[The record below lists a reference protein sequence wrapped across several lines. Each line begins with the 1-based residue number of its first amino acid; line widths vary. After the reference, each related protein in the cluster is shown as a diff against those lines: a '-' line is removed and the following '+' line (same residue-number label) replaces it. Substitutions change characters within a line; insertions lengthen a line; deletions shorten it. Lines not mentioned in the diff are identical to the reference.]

1 MVQLVSRMTIPDPSL
16 DPLQNYPAQILKS
29 YQSRILNAI
38 LVASLLIIF
47 GMLIFNII
55 NWGRDPEWGTFNVIT
70 DIITVFIVIGVWWLN
85 YRGRTLIASWIFIII
100 TAILIPLSYSIELYN
115 QAVMI
120 LAIPAVLSSLLIQ
133 PWVSFFVAALS
144 TLAYTITFIL
154 TNQAFPYDYF
164 SVLSLFVLALVS
176 FLVTRILT
184 QTIRQVIQAYDE
196 TIQGWSMALELRDPL
211 TKGHSERVVKLTLQL
226 ARLLG
231 VKDAQLIH
239 LRRGVLLHDLGKMA
253 VPDSILN
260 KAGPLTELEWEVMRR
275 HPIYAYQFLSSID
288 YLAPAL
294 EIPCCHHE
302 KWDGTGYPRG
312 LKGDQIPLSARI
324 FAVIDVWDSLTSE
337 RVYRSTWTK
346 EQALEYIHDQSGK
359 YFDPRVVNTFYQVI
373 AEGHM
378 DENLIT

>member
-1 MVQLVSRMTIPDPSL
+1 VVQLVSQMTIPDPSL

-38 LVASLLIIF
+38 LVASLLIVF

-70 DIITVFIVIGVWWLN
+70 DIITVFIVIGVWWVN

-144 TLAYTITFIL
+144 TLAYTITYIL

-231 VKDAQLIH
+231 VKDVQLIH

-294 EIPCCHHE
+294 EIPYCHHE

-337 RVYRSTWTK
+337 RVYRSTWSK
-346 EQALEYIHDQSGK
+346 EQALEYIRDQSGK

-378 DENLIT
+378 DENIIT

>member
-1 MVQLVSRMTIPDPSL
+1 MTIPDPSL

-294 EIPCCHHE
+294 EIPYCHHE

>member
-1 MVQLVSRMTIPDPSL
+1 MITPYPAFN
-16 DPLQNYPAQILKS
+16 PLQNQPALILKS

-38 LVASLLIIF
+38 LAASLLIIF
-47 GMLIFNII
+47 GMLVFNLID
-55 NWGRDPEWGTFNVIT
+55 WGRDPEWGTFNVIT
-70 DIITVFIVIGVWWLN
+70 DIITVFVVFSVWWLN
-85 YRGRTLIASWIFIII
+85 HRGRTLFASWIFIVV

-120 LAIPAVLSSLLIQ
+120 LAIPTVLSSLLIQ

-184 QTIRQVIQAYDE
+184 HTIREVIQAYDE

-226 ARLLG
+226 ARTLG
-231 VKDAQLIH
+231 VKESQLIH

-294 EIPCCHHE
+294 EIPYCHHE

-324 FAVIDVWDSLTSE
+324 FAVVDVWDSLTSE
-337 RVYRSTWTK
+337 RVYRSTWSR
-346 EQALEYIHDQSGK
+346 EQALEYIRDQSGK
-359 YFDPRVVNTFYQVI
+359 YFEPRVANTFCRVI
-373 AEGHM
+373 ADADM
-378 DENLIT
+378 DMKLIT

>member
-1 MVQLVSRMTIPDPSL
+1 MTTPDPSVS
-16 DPLQNYPAQILKS
+16 PLQNHPAQILKS

-47 GMLIFNII
+47 GMLIFNLID
-55 NWGRDPEWGTFNVIT
+55 WGRDPEWGTFNVIT
-70 DIITVFIVIGVWWLN
+70 DIITVFVVLGVWWLN
-85 YRGRTLIASWIFIII
+85 RRGRTLFASWIFIVV
-100 TAILIPLSYSIELYN
+100 TSILIPLSYSIELYN

-120 LAIPAVLSSLLIQ
+120 LAIPTVLSSLLIQ

-144 TLAYTITFIL
+144 TLAYTITFIM
-154 TNQAFPYDYF
+154 TNRAFPYDYF

-184 QTIRQVIQAYDE
+184 QTIREVIQAYDE

-231 VKDAQLIH
+231 VKEAHLIH

-294 EIPCCHHE
+294 EIPYCHHE

-324 FAVIDVWDSLTSE
+324 FAVVDVWDSLTSE
-337 RVYRSTWTK
+337 RVYRSTWSR
-346 EQALEYIHDQSGK
+346 EQALEYIRDQSGK
-359 YFDPRVVNTFYQVI
+359 YFDPQVANTFCQII
-373 AEGHM
+373 AEADM
-378 DENLIT
+378 DKKLIT

>member
-1 MVQLVSRMTIPDPSL
+1 MTTPDPSVS
-16 DPLQNYPAQILKS
+16 PLQNHPAQILKS

-38 LVASLLIIF
+38 LAASLLIIF
-47 GMLIFNII
+47 GILIFNLID
-55 NWGRDPEWGTFNVIT
+55 WGRDPEWGTFNVIT
-70 DIITVFIVIGVWWLN
+70 DIITFFVVLGVWWLN
-85 YRGRTLIASWIFIII
+85 RRGRTLFASWIFIVV
-100 TAILIPLSYSIELYN
+100 TSILIPLSYSIELYN

-120 LAIPAVLSSLLIQ
+120 LAIPTVLSSLLIQ

-144 TLAYTITFIL
+144 TLAYTITFIM

-184 QTIRQVIQAYDE
+184 QTIREVIQAYDE

-226 ARLLG
+226 ARLMG
-231 VKDAQLIH
+231 VKESQLIH

-294 EIPCCHHE
+294 EIPYCHHE

-324 FAVIDVWDSLTSE
+324 FAVVDVWDSLTSE
-337 RVYRSTWTK
+337 RVYRSTWSR
-346 EQALEYIHDQSGK
+346 EQALEYIRDQSGK
-359 YFDPRVVNTFYQVI
+359 YFDPRVANTFCQII
-373 AEGHM
+373 AEADM
-378 DENLIT
+378 DKKLIT

>member
-1 MVQLVSRMTIPDPSL
+1 MVFRGMINHTDHTSL
-16 DPLQNYPAQILKS
+16 DLIQNHPAQILKS

-38 LVASLLIIF
+38 LAASLLIIF
-47 GMLIFNII
+47 GMLIFNLID
-55 NWGRDPEWGTFNVIT
+55 WGRDPEWGTFNVIT
-70 DIITVFIVIGVWWLN
+70 DIITFFVVLGVWWLN
-85 YRGRTLIASWIFIII
+85 RRGRTLFASWIFIVV
-100 TAILIPLSYSIELYN
+100 TSILIPLSYSIELYN

-120 LAIPAVLSSLLIQ
+120 LAIPTVLYSLLIQ

-144 TLAYTITFIL
+144 TLAYTITFIM

-184 QTIRQVIQAYDE
+184 QTIREVIQAYDE

-231 VKDAQLIH
+231 VKESQLIH

-294 EIPCCHHE
+294 EIPYCHHE

-324 FAVIDVWDSLTSE
+324 FAAVDVWDSLTSE
-337 RVYRSTWTK
+337 RVYRSTWSR
-346 EQALEYIHDQSGK
+346 EQALEYIRDQSGK
-359 YFDPRVVNTFYQVI
+359 YFDPRVANTFCQI
-373 AEGHM
+373 FAEANM
-378 DENLIT
+378 DKKLIT

>member
-1 MVQLVSRMTIPDPSL
+1 MVFRGMINHTDHTSL
-16 DPLQNYPAQILKS
+16 DLIQNHPAQILKS

-38 LVASLLIIF
+38 LAASLLIIF
-47 GMLIFNII
+47 GMLIFNLID
-55 NWGRDPEWGTFNVIT
+55 WGRDPEWGTFNVIT
-70 DIITVFIVIGVWWLN
+70 DIITFFVVLGVWWLN
-85 YRGRTLIASWIFIII
+85 RRGRTLFASWIFIVV
-100 TAILIPLSYSIELYN
+100 TSILIPLSYSIELYN

-120 LAIPAVLSSLLIQ
+120 LAIPTVLYSLLIQ

-144 TLAYTITFIL
+144 TLAYTITFIM

-184 QTIRQVIQAYDE
+184 QTIREVIQAYDE

-231 VKDAQLIH
+231 VKESQLIH

-294 EIPCCHHE
+294 EIPYCHHE

-324 FAVIDVWDSLTSE
+324 FAVVDVWDSLTSE
-337 RVYRSTWTK
+337 RVYRSTWSR
-346 EQALEYIHDQSGK
+346 EQALEYIRDQSGK
-359 YFDPRVVNTFYQVI
+359 YFDPRVANTFCQII
-373 AEGHM
+373 AEADM
-378 DENLIT
+378 DKKLIT

>member
-1 MVQLVSRMTIPDPSL
+1 MTTPDPSVS
-16 DPLQNYPAQILKS
+16 PLQNHPAQILKS

-38 LVASLLIIF
+38 LAASLLIIF
-47 GMLIFNII
+47 GILIFNLID
-55 NWGRDPEWGTFNVIT
+55 WGRDPEWGTFNVIT
-70 DIITVFIVIGVWWLN
+70 DIITFFVVLGVWWLN
-85 YRGRTLIASWIFIII
+85 RRGRTLFASWIFIVV
-100 TAILIPLSYSIELYN
+100 TSILIPLSYSIELYN

-120 LAIPAVLSSLLIQ
+120 LAIPTVLSSLLIQ

-154 TNQAFPYDYF
+154 TNQAFPYNYF

-184 QTIRQVIQAYDE
+184 HTIREVIQAYDE

-226 ARLLG
+226 ARTLG
-231 VKDAQLIH
+231 VKESQLIH

-294 EIPCCHHE
+294 EIPYCHHE

-312 LKGDQIPLSARI
+312 LKEDQIPLSARI
-324 FAVIDVWDSLTSE
+324 FAVVDVWDSLTSE
-337 RVYRSTWTK
+337 RVYRSTWSR
-346 EQALEYIHDQSGK
+346 EQALEYIRDQSGK
-359 YFDPRVVNTFYQVI
+359 YFDPRVANTFCQII
-373 AEGHM
+373 AEADM
-378 DENLIT
+378 DKKLIT